1 MVSTNIREINT
12 PFVDIKNLDKPT
24 LIAGFP
30 GPGLV
35 GSISTNY
42 IIDKLKM
49 RQIACIES
57 ESIAPGVI
65 YVGGKLRHPFRLYA
79 NEKGNIC
86 IAVCE
91 APIMINGIRSVMD
104 ILMKWALENDV
115 REVIVLDGIPMRGI
129 PKEGRQP
136 IILHDDGLHK
146 KEGEIENITG
156 NNNDDDDQDK
166 VNDDIDKLNKIKRN
180 NSNINIDKNAI
191 ESSTDFNYTAY
202 IDGIPGGLLSSC
214 LSFGISC
221 TAILVPSTQGLPDPE
236 GAALLIDYFNKLTNK
251 DNLKM
256 DSSELKEQGI
266 NIRQQLEKIM
276 QSVEEQRQHASPE
289 NKLMYG

>member
-1 MVSTNIREINT
+1 MTSSSISEIRVSSVNK
-12 PFVDIKNLDKPT
+12 KNLDKPT

-42 IIDKLKM
+42 IIDNLKM

-57 ESIAPGVI
+57 ESISPGVI

-91 APIMINGIRSVMD
+91 APIMINGIRLVMD
-104 ILMKWALENDV
+104 ILMKWSLENDV
-115 REVIVLDGIPMRGI
+115 REVIVLDGIPVRGI

-136 IILHDDGLHK
+136 ITLHDDGHLHQEVEK
-146 KEGEIENITG
+146 IRDYNNEDEQNNNINDEKLSSVRKDNNNGKIDEKAIEN
-156 NNNDDDDQDK
+156 
-166 VNDDIDKLNKIKRN
+166 
-180 NSNINIDKNAI
+180 
-191 ESSTDFNYTAY
+191 STNYNYSAY
-202 IDGIPGGLLSSC
+202 IGGVTGGLLSSC
-214 LSFGISC
+214 LSYGISC
-221 TAILVPSTQGLPDPE
+221 TAILIPSPQGLPDPE
-236 GAALLIDYFNKLTNK
+236 GAALLIDSFNKITKIENFK
-251 DNLKM
+251 I
-256 DSSELKEQGI
+256 DSGELKAQGI

-276 QSVEEQRQHASPE
+276 QSVEDQRQQASPE
-289 NKLMYG
+289 HKLMYG